1 MNLRPLL
8 IATLTIGSTLLGATL
23 AIKMH
28 PRGVSVPVGQFP
40 PSSGH
45 SSPAQQSVQSQTQP
59 VSAGSTP
66 TAGQAS
72 DPTSGKPAVGTPD
85 EFDQIKIQL
94 RRAIR
99 ERNLVLLRSLIQA
112 GSVREALRS
121 VGAAESMNLENFDHS
136 TWTVLEKALN
146 YRCRQSSE
154 DLQPGSCFERQ
165 SPQPLP

>member
-8 IATLTIGSTLLGATL
+8 IATLTLGSALLGATL

-28 PRGVSVPVGQFP
+28 SRGVSVPVGRFP
-40 PSSGH
+40 SPSGQ
-45 SSPAQQSVQSQTQP
+45 SSLAQPSAQSQAQP
-59 VSAGSTP
+59 VAAP
-66 TAGQAS
+66 TAHAS
-72 DPTSGKPAVGTPD
+72 DPTLSQPAVGTPD

-99 ERNLVLLRSLIQA
+99 DRNLVLLRSLIQA

-121 VGAAESMNLENFDHS
+121 VGAAESMDLENFDHS

-146 YRCRQSSE
+146 YRCRQASE
-154 DLQPGSCFERQ
+154 DLEPGSCFERQ